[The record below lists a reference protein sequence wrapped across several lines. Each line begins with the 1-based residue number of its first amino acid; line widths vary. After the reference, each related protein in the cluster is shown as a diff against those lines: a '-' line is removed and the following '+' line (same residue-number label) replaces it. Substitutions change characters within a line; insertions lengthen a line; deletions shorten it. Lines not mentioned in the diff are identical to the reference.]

1 MKRFCLAYWRPL
13 ACVLTF
19 FVALAPSGVWAAE
32 QCEALNPSACI
43 DDLKHTSL
51 VLVATT
57 IWTVNRYVLW
67 IARWLEGFREFLV
80 NEVLASLF
88 DATLLGIEQPFWIVA
103 AVALCLFMLS
113 YALQI
118 VIPVR
123 WVDLRKGLLSI
134 LIALVLFRYGS
145 QALVTSEHVR
155 VQVGTFFSQIA
166 QQGVGNAGSFQF
178 YTSSDT
184 VGKMDAPH
192 SIYDG
197 SSTCSHPIAR
207 TVDGIYLNDYTALYL
222 LATAKEIHCP
232 DTAGLPT
239 QFTEAFV
246 PTRPID
252 TEMPE
257 ERTRLIDLITEGII
271 RMGLGFFLALGAVA
285 EQLLQLLFT
294 LTVTTVWLAL
304 VLGLI
309 FSLFLKTERMFTDQI
324 DALVNVMKASWLAS
338 VWIGVMLALV
348 YQAAAVGSSMAV
360 FGAGLMTAIV
370 IGWQIAS
377 TTQLLYAS
385 LSNAA
390 NSITGGAVASFGKL
404 AGGVASVAM
413 GVATGGTSAA
423 LAGGL
428 AALNHTKGGKT
439 VEGGGSAKDSA
450 AYGLGVGLSQ
460 LKPARRLG
468 QLARATGLA
477 HEGNSFVEGLAAHR
491 EDDPLS
497 WANTKRDRFKGE
509 ALAKRRRER
518 EHRVAGPSMPADA
531 PTSLSQSHAPNQAVP
546 ERQSQ
551 VPADAFSVAT
561 GPTTDLGKPSAK
573 PRRRTERHTTRN
585 ANQQL
590 APELQAMAEDLNRA
604 PQTPQERARRVAY
617 VSQGLA
623 RATPEEQRAIRHEV
637 EQQSQQHYSEKGTLP
652 PIDPAIP
659 LHLRVSRHGVVRA
672 TLADASAAPSAVLAD
687 GRVFDT
693 RRERVA
699 FGAARPST
707 ESSNTSGT
715 ARAAPETTQQVGQ
728 ATNRAIRQHS
738 YRSAIMPDGRA
749 RALVRSGSAATPH
762 IEAVAATQS
771 MPSNQAGQPLGA
783 ASARLAANTHIEVAP
798 TSTQAASASSSQ
810 AAVPASS
817 QAASGGRA
825 PVQQPTAAPK
835 VVVSTALPLATAQ
848 PERAPSPIQ
857 TSMAG
862 QRAASQASGPP
873 TVASHVDPSHLAA
886 PIELPNAVTSANRAD
901 EPAAPTPIQTSEQP
915 AHAAAPQESPA
926 GSGATAQ
933 RVVGTQAV
941 APLEQTPA
949 PAHGVGAG
957 QAIQPSASQAALPH
971 TPLASQAPSV
981 LPQAVLGGSH
991 PNKSQQPV
999 QSAAPVEQEAEQPSR
1014 RSKRPWARRAQ
1025 QRQADQSQSVAR
1037 TQSRAALPR
1046 ASDRRKS

>member
-1 MKRFCLAYWRPL
+1 MKRFCIAHWRLLAVL
-13 ACVLTF
+13 AALMI
-19 FVALAPSGVWAAE
+19 ALAPSGVWAAE

-88 DATLLGIEQPFWIVA
+88 DATLLGIEQPFWILA
-103 AVALCLFMLS
+103 AVALCLFLLS

-134 LIALVLFRYGS
+134 LMALVLFRYGS
-145 QALVTSEHVR
+145 QALVASEHVR

-166 QQGVGNAGSFQF
+166 QEGVGDAGNFHF
-178 YTSSDT
+178 YITSDA
-184 VGKMDAPH
+184 VGAMDAPH

-197 SSTCSHPIAR
+197 STTCSQPIAR

-239 QFTEAFV
+239 HFRAAFV

-252 TEMPE
+252 SETPE

-271 RMGLGFFLALGAVA
+271 RMGLGFFLGIGAVA
-285 EQLLQLLFT
+285 EQLLQLLFSLT
-294 LTVTTVWLAL
+294 LATVWLAL

-348 YQAAAVGSSMAV
+348 YQAADAGSSMAV

-377 TTQLLYAS
+377 TTKLLYAS

-404 AGGVASVAM
+404 AGGVGSVAM

-428 AALNHTKGGKT
+428 AALNHKKGSAT
-439 VEGGGSAKDSA
+439 VEGGGSTNDSA
-450 AYGLGVGLSQ
+450 SYGLGVGLSQ

-477 HEGNSFVEGLAAHR
+477 DEQNSFVEGVTGRR

-497 WANTKRDRFKGE
+497 WANTKRDRLKGE
-509 ALAKRRRER
+509 ALAKHRRGRETS
-518 EHRVAGPSMPADA
+518 AGDQSPPAEA
-531 PTSLSQSHAPNQAVP
+531 HKTPNQHQAPNQEAPVQQGEP
-546 ERQSQ
+546 
-551 VPADAFSVAT
+551 PADAFKAAT
-561 GPTTDLGKPSAK
+561 GPTTDLGTPAASTSRHRTRKAKASARSADQ
-573 PRRRTERHTTRN
+573 P
-585 ANQQL
+585 L
-590 APELQAMAEDLNRA
+590 SPEVVAMAEELNRT
-604 PQTPQERARRVAY
+604 PETPQERARRVAF
-617 VSQGLA
+617 VTQGLA
-623 RATPEEQRAIRHEV
+623 RATPDEQRAIRE
-637 EQQSQQHYSEKGTLP
+637 ETERQSQQHYNEKGKLP

-659 LHLRVSRHGVVRA
+659 MRLRVSKKGVVRA
-672 TLADASAAPSAVLAD
+672 TLADESAASSAVLAD

-693 RRERVA
+693 RRERIA
-699 FGAARPST
+699 FGAARPSPT
-707 ESSNTSGT
+707 RRTTS
-715 ARAAPETTQQVGQ
+715 ETTQPTGQ
-728 ATNRAIRQHS
+728 ATRQRG
-738 YRSAIMPDGRA
+738 YRTATTVDGRS
-749 RALVRSGSAATPH
+749 RVVVRTESAVSTRVETGAIGQTG
-762 IEAVAATQS
+762 AST
-771 MPSNQAGQPLGA
+771 QAGQAAATRVKSPL
-783 ASARLAANTHIEVAP
+783 E
-798 TSTQAASASSSQ
+798 STPSASRSHMTPMPNNQ
-810 AAVPASS
+810 APSAVPASALAVAPN
-817 QAASGGRA
+817 QAAPAVQA
-825 PVQQPTAAPK
+825 PAPQPAAAPK
-835 VVVSTALPLATAQ
+835 VVVSNALPSAPAQ
-848 PERAPSPIQ
+848 SEHTRSSIPAPI
-857 TSMAG
+857 AG
-862 QRAASQASGPP
+862 QRALSQASSTPAM
-873 TVASHVDPSHLAA
+873 ASHIDPSQLAA
-886 PIELPNAVTSANRAD
+886 PVELPNAVPSAPVAD
-901 EPAAPTPIQTSEQP
+901 LPATAAPVQTSEQP
-915 AHAAAPQESPA
+915 VHAASTD
-926 GSGATAQ
+926 SGASTQPVVTHQSAPEVSQAPAPTQ
-933 RVVGTQAV
+933 RVEPASVQ
-941 APLEQTPA
+941 PL
-949 PAHGVGAG
+949 
-957 QAIQPSASQAALPH
+957 QPSAPQAALPH
-971 TPLASQAPSV
+971 APVSSHAS
-981 LPQAVLGGSH
+981 
-991 PNKSQQPV
+991 
-999 QSAAPVEQEAEQPSR
+999 SAAPIAPEQEPTAQGAEQPSR
-1014 RSKRPWARRAQ
+1014 RSKPWARHAQ
-1025 QRQADQSQSVAR
+1025 PRKAEPRQTEQPQLSQTVER
-1037 TQSRAALPR
+1037 KPSRAALPR